1 MLDEMGFVSLQC
13 ASRPCLGKASFAA
26 SPQRW
31 FLFAAETWQEL
42 IDLEKSLMDDM
53 TTEMTTRRHSPPY
66 CNSSCSQLISFLL
79 RGVAFLSRCFPFG
92 GSPAVLSD
100 GIQKDG
106 GRKTNCANIVS

>member
-1 MLDEMGFVSLQC
+1 MLDEMGSCPSSVPPGRALARRPSLLLRNVGSFSPRNL
-13 ASRPCLGKASFAA
+13 AGIDRLG
-26 SPQRW
+26 
-31 FLFAAETWQEL
+31 
-42 IDLEKSLMDDM
+42 KSLMDDM